1 MVKNLQYRRPRF
13 DPWVRKMPWRREW
26 QPTLVFLPGEFHG
39 QRSLMGYSPRGG
51 KKSEGLTLCFTKEDT
66 ESQGGGNDRSKVNC

>member
-1 MVKNLQYRRPRF
+1 
-13 DPWVRKMPWRREW
+13 
-26 QPTLVFLPGEFHG
+26 
-39 QRSLMGYSPRGG
+39 MGYSPRGG